1 MEKREMEKLGV
12 MPSLLGYGCMRFPT
26 NADGSIDEAETEKLL
41 DAAYEAGVTYFD
53 TAYNYH
59 GGDSERVVGKV
70 LDKYPRDSYYLTTKL
85 PVWLVEKPEDV
96 RRLCME
102 QLEKLHKDHIDFYLL
117 HALNKGSWEN
127 AKKNQVVE
135 ECEKLRSEGKIR
147 FLGFSFHDGFE
158 VFEEILRYHPWD
170 FCQIQYNYMD
180 TQEQAGDQGYAL
192 AEELGIPMVIMEPVR
207 GGSLAGFSE
216 DINELFRKA
225 DPKASIASYALRW
238 VASHPN
244 VKVVLSGMS
253 TMEQV
258 QDNLNT
264 FNHFKPIDDGEQ
276 AMLEEVVAAIRNR
289 MQNGCTGCRYC
300 MPCPAGVKIPDNFKA
315 WNEYHMYGSYKAA
328 AFYWENAA
336 NEEGK
341 PQNCI
346 ECGKCEE
353 ACPQHLSIRADLK
366 RVQQELDAAKAAQ

>member
-1 MEKREMEKLGV
+1 MEKRIIEKLGIS
-12 MPSLLGYGCMRFPT
+12 PSLLGYVCMRFPT
-26 NADGSIDEAETEKLL
+26 NGDGSINEEETERLL
-41 DAAYEAGVTYFD
+41 DAAYKAGVTYFD

-59 GGDSERVVGKV
+59 GGDSERVLGKA

-96 RRLCME
+96 ARLCSE
-102 QLEKLHKDHIDFYLL
+102 QLQKLHKDHIDFYLL

-127 AKKNQVVE
+127 VKKNHVIE
-135 ECEKLRSEGKIR
+135 ECEKLRKEGKIKY
-147 FLGFSFHDGFE
+147 LGFSFHDE
-158 VFEEILRYHPWD
+158 YKVFEEILRAHTWD

-180 TQEQAGDQGYAL
+180 TQEQAGDAGYAL

-216 DINELFRKA
+216 DINAIFHAE
-225 DPKASIASYALRW
+225 DENASIASYALRW

-244 VKVVLSGMS
+244 VKVVLSGMT

-258 QDNLNT
+258 QDNLHT
-264 FNHFKPIDDGEQ
+264 FEQFRPIEPKEQ
-276 AMLEEVVAAIRNR
+276 KMLDQVVAAIRNR

-300 MPCPAGVKIPDNFKA
+300 MPCPAWVKIPESFKA

-328 AFYWENAA
+328 AFFWENAIGD
-336 NEEGK
+336 EGK
-341 PQNCI
+341 PRNCV

-353 ACPQHLSIRADLK
+353 ACPQHLSIREDLK